1 MNNRHFR
8 ALCVMLV
15 IGVGVGLTGLALEA
29 APKRGGTL
37 TVVQGVD
44 ISHLDVQSA
53 PGYESVWINMNIH
66 NSLLNL
72 DKDLNVVPDLAKKW
86 EASPDGLTYTFS
98 LHEGVKFHDGTDM
111 DAEAI
116 KWNFE
121 HLLDPKT
128 KAATRVFFTDVSA
141 VEVVD
146 RHTFR
151 VILKE
156 PNYMF
161 PLIVAGYRFGFPVS
175 SPTAFKTLPEQEYR
189 MKPVGTGPFK
199 FVEHVPNDRLVL
211 VRNEHYFKSGLPY
224 LDKVVFKIL
233 SDPMT
238 QVSALK
244 AGEVDMLNSVS
255 PELVRVL
262 ERDRNVSVLG
272 GLQTTPMVA
281 MLQVTKPPFDD
292 LRVRKAIGCYGV
304 DRREIAEKALLGLAV
319 PLVAM
324 APVDTKG
331 HVNLDAMCP
340 YDMEKARA
348 LLKEAGYDEGNPL
361 RYTIISNNEKAVFSN
376 IAVLLKEQ
384 YKKLGVDAKV
394 EVQDKVTWMTYMVG
408 KNRCQWDQTVEDLAS
423 ILTVHHNSYISET
436 TAAFNLSCHTDTK
449 VDEMYRQIKLA
460 PTEAEQRKIGEV
472 LQRHMLDNMYWV
484 NLTTSPHFKAV
495 RKSVKDFDYQG
506 ELKFFLEKV
515 WLDK

>member
-1 MNNRHFR
+1 MNSRHFGV
-8 ALCVMLV
+8 LCLAVV
-15 IGVGVGLTGLALEA
+15 VGLSVCFTWPTSGAT
-29 APKRGGTL
+29 PKRGGTL
-37 TVVQGVD
+37 IVVQGVD

-72 DKDLNVVPDLAKKW
+72 DKDLNVVPDLAKHW
-86 EASPDGLTYTFS
+86 EASPDGLTYTFF

-111 DAEAI
+111 DAEAVR
-116 KWNFE
+116 WNFE

-128 KAATRVFFTDVSA
+128 KAATRVFYTDVKQ

-146 RHTFR
+146 RHTLR
-151 VILKE
+151 VTLKE

-199 FVEHVPNDRLVL
+199 FLEHVPNDRIVL
-211 VRNEHYFKSGLPY
+211 VRNEDYFKPGLPY
-224 LDKVVFKIL
+224 LDRVVFKIL
-233 SDPMT
+233 TDPMT
-238 QVSALK
+238 QVSALR

-262 ERDRNVSVLG
+262 ERDRGVSVLS

-281 MLQVTKPPFDD
+281 MLQQTRPPFDD

-304 DRREIAEKALLGLAV
+304 DRREIAEKALLGLAT

-324 APVDTKG
+324 AAVDTKG

-348 LLKEAGYDEGNPL
+348 LLKEAGYDERNPL
-361 RYTIISNNEKAVFSN
+361 RYTIITNNEKAVFSN

-384 YKKLGVDAKV
+384 YRKLGVEAKV

-408 KNRCQWDQTVEDLAS
+408 KNRCQWEQTVEDLAS
-423 ILTVHHNSYISET
+423 VLTVHHNSYISET
-436 TAAFNLSCHTDTK
+436 TATFNLACHNDGR
-449 VDEMYRQIKLA
+449 VDELYRQIKLA
-460 PTEAEQRKIGEV
+460 PAEGEQHKIGEV
-472 LQRHMLDNMYWV
+472 LQRHMVENMHWV
-484 NLTTSPHFKAV
+484 NLTTSPHFKAI
-495 RKSVKDFDYQG
+495 RKHVKDFAYQG
-506 ELKFFLEKV
+506 ELKFFLERV
-515 WLDK
+515 WIDK

>member
-1 MNNRHFR
+1 MKGRHYM
-8 ALCVMLV
+8 ALWLFIV
-15 IGVGVGLTGLALEA
+15 VGLCLWSAESALGA
-29 APKRGGTL
+29 TPKRGGTL

-72 DKDLNVVPDLAKKW
+72 DKDLNIVPDLAKQW

-98 LHEGVKFHDGTDM
+98 LHEGVKFHDGTAM
-111 DAEAI
+111 DAEAV

-121 HLLDPKT
+121 HLLNPKT
-128 KAATRVFFTDVSA
+128 RAATRVFYTDVTQ
-141 VEVVD
+141 VEVID
-146 RHTFR
+146 RHTLR

-175 SPTAFKTLPEQEYR
+175 SPTAFKSMPEQEYR

-199 FVEHVPNDRLVL
+199 FVEHIPNDRLVL
-211 VRNEHYFKSGLPY
+211 ERNEHYFKPGLPY
-224 LDKVVFKIL
+224 LDKVVFKVL
-233 SDPMT
+233 TDPMT
-238 QVSALK
+238 QVSSLR

-262 ERDRNVSVLG
+262 ERDKGVTVLS
-272 GLQTTPMVA
+272 GLETTPMVA
-281 MLQVTKPPFDD
+281 MLQVTRPPFDD

-304 DRREIAEKALLGLAV
+304 DRREIAEKALLGLAT
-319 PLVAM
+319 PLTAM

-331 HVNLDAMCP
+331 QVNLDAMCP
-340 YDMEKARA
+340 YDAEKARA
-348 LLKEAGYDEGNPL
+348 LLKEAGYDERNPL

-376 IAVLLKEQ
+376 IATLLKEQ
-384 YKKLGVDAKV
+384 YRKLGVEARV

-408 KNRCQWDQTVEDLAS
+408 KNRCQWEQTVEDLAS

-436 TAAFNLSCHTDTK
+436 SAAFNLSCHSDTK
-449 VDEMYRQIKLA
+449 VDELYRQIKLA
-460 PTEAEQRKIGEV
+460 PTEAERHKIGEV
-472 LQRHMLDNMYWV
+472 LQRHMLENMYWV
-484 NLTTSPHFKAV
+484 NLTTSPHFKAI
-495 RKSVKDFDYQG
+495 RKHVKDFDYQG
-506 ELKFFLEKV
+506 ELKFLLEKV

>member
-1 MNNRHFR
+1 MKARHCL
-8 ALCVMLV
+8 ALCRFIV
-15 IGVGVGLTGLALEA
+15 VGLCLWSVGNALGA
-29 APKRGGTL
+29 TPKRGGTL

-86 EASPDGLTYTFS
+86 EVSPDGSTYTFF

-111 DAEAI
+111 DAEAV

-128 KAATRVFFTDVSA
+128 KAATRVFYTDVTQ
-141 VEVVD
+141 VEVID
-146 RHTFR
+146 RHTLR
-151 VILKE
+151 VVLQE

-199 FVEHVPNDRLVL
+199 FLEHVPNDRIVL
-211 VRNEHYFKSGLPY
+211 VRNEHYFKPGLPY

-233 SDPMT
+233 TDPMT
-238 QVSALK
+238 QVSALR

-262 ERDRNVSVLG
+262 ERDRSVAVLSG
-272 GLQTTPMVA
+272 VQTTPMVA
-281 MLQVTKPPFDD
+281 MLQVSKPPFDD
-292 LRVRKAIGCYGV
+292 LRTRKAVGCYGT

-319 PLVAM
+319 PLVSM

-340 YDMEKARA
+340 YDTEKARA
-348 LLKEAGYDEGNPL
+348 LLKEAGYDERNPL
-361 RYTIISNNEKAVFSN
+361 RFTIITDNEKAVFSN

-384 YKKLGVDAKV
+384 YKKLGVEAKV

-408 KNRCQWDQTVEDLAS
+408 KNRCQWDLSVEDLAS

-436 TAAFNLSCHTDTK
+436 TAPFNQSCHTDTK
-449 VDEMYRQIKLA
+449 VDELYRQIKLA
-460 PTEAEQRKIGEV
+460 PTEAERQKVGEA
-472 LQRHMLDNMYWV
+472 LQRYMVENMYWV
-484 NLTTSPHFKAV
+484 SVSTSPHFKALRKPV
-495 RKSVKDFDYQG
+495 RDFDYQG
-506 ELKFFLEKV
+506 ELKFLLEKV
-515 WLDK
+515 WLEK

>member
-1 MNNRHFR
+1 MKGRHYM
-8 ALCVMLV
+8 ALWLFIV
-15 IGVGVGLTGLALEA
+15 VGVCLWSAESALGA
-29 APKRGGTL
+29 TPKRGGTL

-72 DKDLNVVPDLAKKW
+72 DKDLNIVPDLAKLW

-111 DAEAI
+111 DAEAV

-121 HLLDPKT
+121 HLLNPKT
-128 KAATRVFFTDVSA
+128 RAATRVFYTDVTQ
-141 VEVVD
+141 VEVID
-146 RHTFR
+146 RHTLR

-175 SPTAFKTLPEQEYR
+175 SPTAFKSMPEQEYR

-199 FVEHVPNDRLVL
+199 FVEHIPNDRLVL
-211 VRNEHYFKSGLPY
+211 ERNEHYFKPGLPY
-224 LDKVVFKIL
+224 LDKVVFKVL
-233 SDPMT
+233 TDPMT
-238 QVSALK
+238 QVSSLR

-262 ERDRNVSVLG
+262 ERDKGATVLS
-272 GLQTTPMVA
+272 GLETTPMVA
-281 MLQVTKPPFDD
+281 MLQVTRPPFDD
-292 LRVRKAIGCYGV
+292 LRVRKAIGCYGI
-304 DRREIAEKALLGLAV
+304 DRRELAEKALLGLAT
-319 PLVAM
+319 PLTAM

-331 HVNLDAMCP
+331 HVNLDALCP
-340 YDMEKARA
+340 YDAEKARA
-348 LLKEAGYDEGNPL
+348 LLKEAGYDERNPL

-376 IAVLLKEQ
+376 IATLLKEQ
-384 YKKLGVDAKV
+384 YRKLGGEARV

-408 KNRCQWDQTVEDLAS
+408 KNRCQWEQTVEDLAS

-436 TAAFNLSCHTDTK
+436 SAAFNLSCHSDTK
-449 VDEMYRQIKLA
+449 VDELYRQIKLA
-460 PTEAEQRKIGEV
+460 PTEAERHKIGEV
-472 LQRHMLDNMYWV
+472 LQRHMLENMYWV
-484 NLTTSPHFKAV
+484 NLTTSPHFKAI
-495 RKSVKDFDYQG
+495 RKHVKDFDYQG
-506 ELKFFLEKV
+506 ELKFLLEKV

>member
-1 MNNRHFR
+1 MNSRHS
-8 ALCVMLV
+8 LGLWLL
-15 IGVGVGLTGLALEA
+15 ISVGLCLAGTWSAMA
-29 APKRGGTL
+29 ATTKRGGTL

-72 DKDLNVVPDLAKKW
+72 DKDLLIVPDLAKKW
-86 EASPDGLTYTFS
+86 EASPDGLTYTFL

-111 DAEAI
+111 DAEAV

-128 KAATRVFFTDVSA
+128 KAATRVFYTDVTR
-141 VEVVD
+141 VEVLD
-146 RHTFR
+146 RYSLR
-151 VILKE
+151 VVLKE
-156 PNYMF
+156 PNYLF

-175 SPTAFKTLPEQEYR
+175 SPTAFKTLPENEYR

-199 FVEHVPNDRLVL
+199 FLEHVPNDRIVL
-211 VRNEHYFKSGLPY
+211 VRNEDYFKPGLPY

-262 ERDRNVSVLG
+262 ERDRGVSVLG

-281 MLQVTKPPFDD
+281 MLQQTKPPFDD
-292 LRVRKAIGCYGV
+292 LRVRKAIGCYGT
-304 DRREIAEKALLGLAV
+304 DRREIAEKALLGLAA

-331 HVNLDAMCP
+331 HVNLDAECP
-340 YDMEKARA
+340 YDPEKARA
-348 LLKEAGYDEGNPL
+348 LLKEAGYDERHPL
-361 RYTIISNNEKAVFSN
+361 HYTIITNNEKAVFAN

-384 YKKLGVDAKV
+384 YKKLGVETKI

-423 ILTVHHNSYISET
+423 VLTVHHNSYISET
-436 TAAFNLSCHTDTK
+436 SAAFNLSCHADTK
-449 VDEMYRQIKLA
+449 VDDLYRQIKLA
-460 PTEAEQRKIGEV
+460 PTEAEQFKIGEV
-472 LQRHMLDNMYWV
+472 LQRYMLENMYWT
-484 NLTTSPHFKAV
+484 NLTTSPHFKAI
-495 RKSVKDFDYQG
+495 RKHVKDFDYQG
-506 ELKFFLEKV
+506 EIKFFVEKV